1 MTIVFLTTLIPGD
14 SARDVQFIPSE
25 PSEITKE
32 IAREDDVLM
41 TVYFC
46 ALLVALAVCALMH
59 YIYKKRLREY
69 GRVINDSNLEIAKQ
83 KLKADSYGVIL
94 NSLLSPCCLVSEK
107 GNVGWCNDAF
117 VEFYGGDLKEFD
129 YLKGVAADED
139 TAKIRDAKCA
149 VSYFVKVKNAAG
161 KVVGFRR
168 TLIPLSPEAD
178 GCKNFAVVENI
189 QS

>member
-1 MTIVFLTTLIPGD
+1 MTDPFLTSFPAD
-14 SARDVQFIPSE
+14 SARDVQFIPAE
-25 PSEITKE
+25 PSAIAQE
-32 IAREDDVLM
+32 IAHEDDVLM

-59 YIYKKRLREY
+59 YIYKKRVREY

-107 GNVGWCNDAF
+107 GKVGWCNDAF
-117 VEFYGGDLKEFD
+117 VDFYGNDLKQFD
-129 YLKGVAADED
+129 FLLGVAQGED
-139 TAKIRDAKCA
+139 TAKIRDAKYA
-149 VSYFVKVKNAAG
+149 VSFPVKVKNSKG
-161 KVVGFRR
+161 KTVCYQR

-178 GCKNFAVVENI
+178 GSKNFAVVENI
-189 QS
+189 QL